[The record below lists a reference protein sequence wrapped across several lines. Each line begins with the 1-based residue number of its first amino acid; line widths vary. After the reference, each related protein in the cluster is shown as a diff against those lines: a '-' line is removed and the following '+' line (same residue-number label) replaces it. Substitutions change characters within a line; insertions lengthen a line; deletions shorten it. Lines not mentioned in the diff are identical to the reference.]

1 MFRNFLKFQRCCR
14 RALNTDV
21 SASPTGVQVLES
33 LYWKERDMLLW
44 SRLQEEAMMLI
55 DEPMLGEWFESTIL
69 ASSSLHE
76 AISSI
81 VARKMSREM
90 ADTRMRLESLEY
102 LTSQILAND
111 ERIGADIIAIM
122 SRDPAAMSY
131 LQVVQFFKG
140 FHAVQAQR
148 CAHAIWKDN
157 DKNTALALQDRV
169 NELWQVDIH
178 PAAQLGGGLL
188 VDHATSVV
196 IGETAKIGSNCTILH
211 GVTLGGT
218 GKERGDRHPKIGNNV
233 VLGAGA
239 TVLGN
244 IIVGDGATIGSQA
257 VVTKE
262 VPPGMTCVGLNK
274 LLDPNISFN
283 RRETVKKREETW
295 QYEVAGY
302 EI

>member
-178 PAAQLGGGLL
+178 PAAQLGGGLMC
-188 VDHATSVV
+188 DHATGLV
-196 IGETAKIGSNCTILH
+196 IGETAVVGRDCTILH
-211 GVTLGGT
+211 NVTLGGI
-218 GKERGDRHPKIGNNV
+218 GHDKGVDRHPKLGDRVTI
-233 VLGAGA
+233 GAGA
-239 TVLGN
+239 TL
-244 IIVGDGATIGSQA
+244 VGPIRIESDVVIGSQA
-257 VVTKE
+257 VVSINVPTGLVVVGRNSLLNPSRSTARKAE
-262 VPPGMTCVGLNK
+262 VL
-274 LLDPNISFN
+274 
-283 RRETVKKREETW
+283 RRPITWIYETSSE
-295 QYEVAGY
+295 A
-302 EI
+302 